1 MEERSGG
8 DGGQGAMPA
17 YTRGC
22 LVCVPSSVD
31 SLEQSGSLFN
41 PIISLMSGRQGRR
54 CLEAWAPDLPTDR

>member
-1 MEERSGG
+1 MGAEGSGG

-54 CLEAWAPDLPTDR
+54 CLEAWAP